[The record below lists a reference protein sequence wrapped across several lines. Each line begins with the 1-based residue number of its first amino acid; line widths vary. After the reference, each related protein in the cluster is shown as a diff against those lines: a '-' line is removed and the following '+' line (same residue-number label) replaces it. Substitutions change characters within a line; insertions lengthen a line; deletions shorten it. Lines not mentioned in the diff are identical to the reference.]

1 MRNKLCSV
9 DFITLWDDGVISV
22 DDGVGYTG
30 ELCTM
35 ETMEL
40 YQALRKFFEEE
51 NGSLHNKQ
59 SKPCFFENEHKR
71 YKREY
76 LAYCAHCG
84 IKL

>member
-9 DFITLWDDGVISV
+9 DFITLWDDGIISV

-40 YQALRKFFEEE
+40 YQALRKFFEVEKV
-51 NGSLHNKQ
+51 SSHN
-59 SKPCFFENEHKR
+59 SESVPCDHDMVAVS
-71 YKREY
+71 EY
-76 LAYCAHCG
+76 RCNKCG
-84 IKL
+84 WVSSYG